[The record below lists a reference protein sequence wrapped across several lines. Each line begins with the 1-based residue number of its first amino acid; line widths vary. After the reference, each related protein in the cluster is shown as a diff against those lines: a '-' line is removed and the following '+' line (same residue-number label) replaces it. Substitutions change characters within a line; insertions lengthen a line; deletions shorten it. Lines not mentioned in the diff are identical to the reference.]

1 MNFLLIVLGLYLLG
15 VIIDYVI
22 NLQDLEKFSEIAA
35 PLINPQ
41 ASNLKKEKVKAK
53 LVYAIVA
60 FFGALTWPA
69 KFFFRSRRIEE
80 AD

>member
-1 MNFLLIVLGLYLLG
+1 MNFLLIVLGLYLFG
-15 VIIDYVI
+15 IVIDYVI

-41 ASNLKKEKVKAK
+41 VSDLKTEKVKAK
-53 LVYAIVA
+53 LAYAIVA
-60 FFGALTWPA
+60 FFGALIWPT
-69 KFFFRSRRIEE
+69 KFFFRSRQTEE